1 VYPVYLLVKSIKL
14 NDSRVP
20 RQDLQLV
27 SFGGATPL
35 GVADVAAVE
44 GEGVAATRGTP
55 AQTTLGQ
62 LAFSRLLREVQV
74 YVIKALPIRS
84 TRLALLKGVGFDGTE
99 ELT

>member
-44 GEGVAATRGTP
+44 GEGVAATGRTP
-55 AQTTLGQ
+55 AKTALSK
-62 LAFSRLLREVQV
+62 LAFSWLLREVQV
-74 YVIKALPIRS
+74 DVVEALP
-84 TRLALLKGVGFDGTE
+84 KC
-99 ELT
+99 